1 MSPEDDALPTPQ
13 PLAMPQTVVAPQTLL
28 FDADDTLWENNIFFE
43 RAIAAFIS
51 FLDHDQHTPAEVREH
66 LNQVERRTVAE
77 HGYGTDS
84 FRVSLIRCFED
95 LVHAPATEQ
104 QEQQIR
110 SFVDS
115 IIAAGVVLLPGV
127 ADALRQLAE
136 NHRLLLVTK
145 GDDLEQREK
154 LRQSGLA
161 PLFTAVE
168 VLVEKTPAAYREI
181 SRRHG
186 CDPANTWMLGN
197 SPKSDINP
205 ALAAG
210 LHAAFIPHTDT
221 WILEHEELAAA
232 PAGQRLLRLASL
244 AEFVQRL

>member
-1 MSPEDDALPTPQ
+1 MSPEADFLPPTSAP
-13 PLAMPQTVVAPQTLL
+13 PTIFPQTLL

-51 FLDHDQHTPAEVREH
+51 FLDHAQHTPTEVREH
-66 LNQVERRTVAE
+66 LNRVERRTLAE
-77 HGYGTDS
+77 HGYGTES
-84 FRVSLIRCFED
+84 FRTSLIRCFED

-104 QEQQIR
+104 QHWRIMT
-110 SFVDS
+110 FVDG
-115 IIAAGVVLLPGV
+115 ILDAGVVLLPGV
-127 ADALRQLAE
+127 AEALEQLAQT
-136 NHRLLLVTK
+136 HRLILVTK

-161 PLFTAVE
+161 AYFTAVE
-168 VLVEKTPAAYREI
+168 VLVEKTPAAYREL
-181 SRRHG
+181 SHRHG
-186 CDPANTWMLGN
+186 CVPANTWMIGN

-210 LHAAFIPHTDT
+210 LHAVFIPHSDT

-232 PAGQRLLRLASL
+232 PAGQQLLRLGSL
-244 AEFVQRL
+244 AELVERLRA